1 MIDLAQDLTR
11 TPIDVLNVN
20 LLFIPF
26 FSPIFNTN
34 FFYFKRQFNFELI

>member
-26 FSPIFNTN
+26 FHQFLALIFSILENN
-34 FFYFKRQFNFELI
+34 LILS